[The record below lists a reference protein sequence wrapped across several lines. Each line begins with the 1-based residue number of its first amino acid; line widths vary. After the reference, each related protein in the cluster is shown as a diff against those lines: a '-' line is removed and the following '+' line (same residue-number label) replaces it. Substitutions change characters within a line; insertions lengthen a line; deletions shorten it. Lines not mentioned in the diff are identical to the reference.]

1 MRKADVRLYHHVFM
15 LRSKIIEKS
24 MYVYVKYFQIMATLN
39 ANTESIQLENLWEAT
54 SKSKEEKAKSET
66 TLASAVEKTWF

>member
-1 MRKADVRLYHHVFM
+1 
-15 LRSKIIEKS
+15 

-54 SKSKEEKAKSET
+54 SKSKEEKAKPST
-66 TLASAVEKTWF
+66 TLAAAVEKT